1 MAQNPIIDWL
11 ISYGT
16 TAMEVIG
23 LIAFALSGLIEAS
36 RKKFDIVGMAMV
48 AALTAFAGGTL
59 RDILLDRRP
68 FFWVENE
75 FYVWGILVVCVLL
88 LIFVRRAHL
97 QLTEKAVEWPDA
109 LGLGIF
115 AASGTQ
121 LSLDSGMPWLIAVV
135 LGVVTATFGGVA
147 RDIVVNHVP
156 RAFTDH
162 EPYAVIA
169 FAGGWLV
176 ILLNELGF
184 ERWLIMF
191 IAAGVMTALR
201 FAVMLWGWKVPAW
214 RA

>member
-1 MAQNPIIDWL
+1 MSSNPIFDWL

-16 TAMEVIG
+16 TAMEFVG
-23 LIAFALSGLIEAS
+23 VVAFALSGLLEAS
-36 RKKFDIVGMAMV
+36 RRKFDIVGMSMV

-59 RDILLDRRP
+59 RDVLLDRRP

-75 FYVWGILVVCVLL
+75 FYVWGILVVSLLL

-109 LGLGIF
+109 IGLGIF
-115 AASGTQ
+115 AAGGTQ
-121 LSLDSGMPWLIAVV
+121 MALDSDMPWLIAVV
-135 LGVVTATFGGVA
+135 MGVVTATFGGVV
-147 RDIVVNHVP
+147 RDVVVNHLP

-176 ILLNELGF
+176 ILLNEIGL
-184 ERWLIMF
+184 ERWVTMLT
-191 IAAGVMTALR
+191 AATVMTAVR

>member
-1 MAQNPIIDWL
+1 MSDNTLAAWL
-11 ISYGT
+11 ISYGS
-16 TAMEVIG
+16 TAMEFVG
-23 LIAFALSGLIEAS
+23 VIAFALSGLLEAS

-75 FYVWGILVVCVLL
+75 YYVWGILVVCVLL
-88 LIFVRRAHL
+88 LIFVRRAQL

-109 LGLGIF
+109 IGLGIF
-115 AASGTQ
+115 AAGGTQ
-121 LSLDSGMPWLIAVV
+121 MALDSGMPWLIAVV
-135 LGVVTATFGGVA
+135 MGVVTATFGGVA

-176 ILLNELGF
+176 ILLNELNV
-184 ERWLIMF
+184 ERWIIMF
-191 IAAGVMTALR
+191 AAAGAMTLLR
-201 FAVMLWGWKVPAW
+201 FAVMFWGWRVPAW

>member
-1 MAQNPIIDWL
+1 M
-11 ISYGT
+11 
-16 TAMEVIG
+16 
-23 LIAFALSGLIEAS
+23 
-36 RKKFDIVGMAMV
+36 
-48 AALTAFAGGTL
+48 
-59 RDILLDRRP
+59 LDRRP

-75 FYVWGILVVCVLL
+75 FYVWGILVVSLLL
-88 LIFVRRAHL
+88 LIFVRRAQL

-109 LGLGIF
+109 IGLGIF
-115 AASGTQ
+115 AAGGTQ
-121 LSLDSGMPWLIAVV
+121 MSLDGGMPWLIAVV

-176 ILLNELGF
+176 ILLNEIGL
-184 ERWLIMF
+184 ERWVTMLT
-191 IAAGVMTALR
+191 AATAMTAIR

>member
-1 MAQNPIIDWL
+1 MFSTPSLSFFQEIIEL
-11 ISYGT
+11 IGIFSFAT
-16 TAMEVIG
+16 SG
-23 LIAFALSGLIEAS
+23 LIAAL
-36 RKKFDIVGMAMV
+36 RKKLDLVGVSIVAG
-48 AALTAFAGGTL
+48 LTAFGGGTL

-75 FYVWGILVVCVLL
+75 FYVWGILAVSLLL

-97 QLTEKAVEWPDA
+97 QLTENAVEWPDA
-109 LGLGIF
+109 IGLGIF
-115 AASGTQ
+115 AAGGTQ
-121 LSLDSGMPWLIAVV
+121 MSLDSGMPWLIAVV

-176 ILLNELGF
+176 ILLNEIGL
-184 ERWLIMF
+184 ERWVTMLT
-191 IAAGVMTALR
+191 AATVMTAVR